1 MLVFTGI
8 KNTSPSLF
16 IIHNFVKN
24 KKFTKKKLKE
34 IFIKQQFTEKR
45 LYENLQ
51 KNLLKKNNKK
61 LLLSKKGKI
70 FMNIFLKLKTLY
82 NL

>member
-24 KKFTKKKLKE
+24 KKLTKKKLKE

-70 FMNIFLKLKTLY
+70 FMNIFLKLKILY